1 MAEHDCHDPSAL
13 PVPLGVA
20 LARLP
25 LEAPPR
31 DAWPMLAA
39 RLQAKRRR
47 APRWPL
53 AMAASLLLGLLMLP
67 RMGGSPEPADVAAH
81 AGAGAAVAGT
91 QESQLA
97 ALMSESAGLERLLD
111 AAASDRGAGS
121 ASAMA
126 LGLAYEDQ
134 LHSLDAELAAN
145 TDPARTLPLWRQRV
159 ELLRGVAAVET
170 SRRYVAAQ
178 GGNFDVA
185 LVAAY

>member
-1 MAEHDCHDPSAL
+1 MAEHDRPDPAAL
-13 PVPLGVA
+13 PVPLGLA
-20 LARLP
+20 LAQLP
-25 LEAPPR
+25 LEAPSR
-31 DAWPMLAA
+31 DAWPLLAA
-39 RLQAKRRR
+39 RLRAKRR

-53 AMAASLLLGLLMLP
+53 ALAASLLLGLLMLP
-67 RMGGSPEPADVAAH
+67 RMSASPEPADLAARP
-81 AGAGAAVAGT
+81 GNGAAAAAA
-91 QESQLA
+91 QEAQLA

-111 AAASDRGAGS
+111 AAASNRSAGS

-145 TDPARTLPLWRQRV
+145 TDPKRTLPLWQQRV

>member
-1 MAEHDCHDPSAL
+1 MAEHDRRDPPGLA
-13 PVPLGVA
+13 VPLGLA
-20 LARLP
+20 LAQLP
-25 LEAPPR
+25 LEAPAR
-31 DAWPMLAA
+31 DAWPLLAA
-39 RLQAKRRR
+39 RLRAKRR

-53 AMAASLLLGLLMLP
+53 ALAASLLLGLLLLP
-67 RMGGSPEPADVAAH
+67 RMTGVPESSTLAASR
-81 AGAGAAVAGT
+81 AANGNAAAT
-91 QESQLA
+91 PEAQLA
-97 ALMSESAGLERLLD
+97 ALMTESAGLERLL
-111 AAASDRGAGS
+111 AAAATDAGAGS

-145 TDPARTLPLWRQRV
+145 TDPSRTLPLWRQRV